1 VTAVRGVVFDIGGVL
16 ERIDPVTFLDRW
28 QERLGLSDAAMA
40 DALAHVDPENVGPVG
55 GIDEYEVRRQYQA
68 ALGLDDQ
75 QADELVRDLWDWYCG
90 ELDDDLMTYARSLH
104 GRVRLAILSNSGP
117 GAREVEQ
124 ERHDFAALF
133 DPIVYS
139 HEVGLT
145 KPDARIYELTAQR
158 LGLPIGSL
166 VFVDDVAAN
175 IDGARAAGMQAHL
188 HTDTSVTIAALDRL
202 LGHRDVR

>member
-1 VTAVRGVVFDIGGVL
+1 VTAVQGVVFDIGGVL

-28 QERLGLSDAAMA
+28 QERLRLSDAAMA
-40 DALAHVDPENVGPVG
+40 DVLAHVDPENAGPVG
-55 GIDEYEVRRQYQA
+55 GIDEHEVRRQYQA

-124 ERHDFAALF
+124 ERYDFAALF

-139 HEVGLT
+139 HEVGLM
-145 KPDARIYELTAQR
+145 KPDARVFALTAQR
-158 LGLPIGSL
+158 LGLPPSAL
-166 VFVDDVAAN
+166 VHVDDVAAN
-175 IDGARAAGMQAHL
+175 VDGARAAGLQAVL
-188 HTDTSVTIAALDRL
+188 HTDTTRTVAELDRL
-202 LGHRDVR
+202 LEEPP